1 MTKKRIAE
9 LYRFLQTAS
18 MKRMTDDEKV
28 SFIRLLRTMKP
39 VFMEIQQAATDAL
52 ENAQKDCDDQ
62 QRVMMIVE
70 RSMADL
76 SKEECDIDTKTL
88 APDTFNRLCLSND
101 WNFAII
107 DELEADLVTKQE

>member
-1 MTKKRIAE
+1 
-9 LYRFLQTAS
+9 
-18 MKRMTDDEKV
+18 
-28 SFIRLLRTMKP
+28 
-39 VFMEIQQAATDAL
+39 MEIQQAATDAL

-76 SKEECDIDTKTL
+76 SKEECDIDTKVLT
-88 APDTFNRLCLSND
+88 PDTFKRLCLSND